1 MGAIETMRIV
11 EELMEIWPNEV
22 CDKDIAEMID
32 CIELVDAIEKSK
44 QAVQLHWEVQQFQQ
58 Q

>member
-1 MGAIETMRIV
+1 MGAIETVRIV

>member
-58 Q
+58 